1 MKYVGS
7 HVFHKSYGRGIITAQ
22 YGQKIDVQFR
32 EKTNHDSTFKFP
44 DAFLGALPFL
54 SAEDEPLAS
63 YIENITAEQC
73 TCVFCHNRLSS
84 PLLLN
89 SKRLFGDCQKIAR
102 PCSECHRL
110 TDSCTDIYREYEFC
124 EECFDKMYFKCSI
137 CGEIYEKEEM
147 LTGTSFVP
155 KGENWCY
162 SCANDKGYHACE
174 ECEKYYPDDEL
185 TDVEDYYS
193 YCPACLPKKAK
204 ACSECGKLYLVN
216 SNLDNANLC
225 RECDRKKGYLD
236 IMSRINF
243 ASLKVERIHA
253 YTLENS
259 RTVSLMTRLHTT

>member
-1 MKYVGS
+1 
-7 HVFHKSYGRGIITAQ
+7 
-22 YGQKIDVQFR
+22 
-32 EKTNHDSTFKFP
+32 
-44 DAFLGALPFL
+44 
-54 SAEDEPLAS
+54 
-63 YIENITAEQC
+63 
-73 TCVFCHNRLSS
+73 
-84 PLLLN
+84 
-89 SKRLFGDCQKIAR
+89 
-102 PCSECHRL
+102 
-110 TDSCTDIYREYEFC
+110 
-124 EECFDKMYFKCSI
+124 
-137 CGEIYEKEEM
+137 M
-147 LTGTSFVP
+147 LTGASFVP

-216 SNLDNANLC
+216 SNSDNANLC

-243 ASLKVERIHA
+243 ASLKVEKIHA

-259 RTVSLMTRLHTT
+259 RTVSLMTRLHTTKKAAEEAEKYGSKREYSDALLIDVSDSSLVVVYGYPFPTDKIPSPYASATMTEFKKGSKAYQLAWKKHELLAILPWSEDNIFELWKSPFELRAQTDYDTDYRKEWRWGDLVYEGNNYGDTSNFWIIGTLKKKE